1 MSIKEFESL
10 STEDKID
17 YACRFEPV
25 AWREL
30 KPRWFF
36 IVYNIENFFVEL
48 RFDEYRSDKLAIDSR
63 VYSAY
68 DYNNLVRRNY
78 FVSLNFSSLKV
89 TSKFYKSDLS

>member
-1 MSIKEFESL
+1 MSIEEYGLL

-17 YACRFEPV
+17 YACLFEPV

-48 RFDEYRSDKLAIDSR
+48 RFDEYRSDKLAIDAR
-63 VYSAY
+63 VYSIY

-78 FVSLNFSSLKV
+78 FVSLKFLKF
-89 TSKFYKSDLS
+89 KK